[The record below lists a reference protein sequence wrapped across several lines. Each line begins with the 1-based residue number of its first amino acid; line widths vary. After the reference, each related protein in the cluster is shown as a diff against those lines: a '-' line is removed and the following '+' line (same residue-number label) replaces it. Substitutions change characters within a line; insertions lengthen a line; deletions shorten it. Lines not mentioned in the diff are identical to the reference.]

1 MLTDKRGNII
11 IEFALALPVLFL
23 LLAGMLDLGR
33 FALQKSALLQG
44 AREGAQYGMV
54 NSSDSSGINSTA
66 VNATGLT
73 GVTATNSV
81 FCECVNGTA
90 VSCSTTCSSGVNLKT
105 YIKVTTTR
113 SFSSFMSVS
122 TLSFGSFGSWTP
134 PTSITA
140 SVTMSVP

>member
-1 MLTDKRGNII
+1 MIADNRGNII

-33 FALQKSALLQG
+33 FALEKSALLQG
-44 AREGAQYGMV
+44 AREGAQYGAV
-54 NSSDSSGINSTA
+54 NSSDTSGVQSTA

-73 GVTATNSV
+73 GVTATSSV

-90 VSCSTTCSSGVNLKT
+90 VSCSTTCTSGYLKT
-105 YIKVTTTR
+105 YVKVTTSR
-113 SFSSFMSVS
+113 SFSSFLSVS
-122 TLSFGSFGSWTP
+122 KLDFGTFGSWTP

>member
-1 MLTDKRGNII
+1 MLANNRGNII

-23 LLAGMLDLGR
+23 LLAGLLDLGR

-54 NSSDSSGINSTA
+54 NSSDTTGVNSTA

-81 FCECVNGTA
+81 FCECVNGTS
-90 VSCSTTCSSGVNLKT
+90 VSCSTTCASGNLKT
-105 YIKVTTTR
+105 YITVTTTK
-113 SFSSFMSVS
+113 SFSSFLSVS